1 MRQRFSQVQG
11 RPSAWMVAVLGV
23 VVGVAALAGCA
34 GGGDRPLGELRMTTD
49 SFTIR
54 VRPDPAPPYALDQTT
69 WTVRVSDKATG
80 QPVQGGQGRIFATN
94 RDGKSIDNGFEEAT
108 ELGTYKTRLMFL
120 TSGMWAMGVQ
130 FRRDS
135 TKVLQRTK
143 DWTQDVRADTSFS
156 STR

>member
-1 MRQRFSQVQG
+1 MRQGHGSVG
-11 RPSAWMVAVLGV
+11 RRALLI
-23 VVGVAALAGCA
+23 GVALATAVSAVTGCV
-34 GGGDRPLGELRMTTD
+34 GGGDRPLGELRLSTD

-54 VRPDPAPPYALDQTT
+54 VRPEPAPPMALGQIT
-69 WTVRVSDKATG
+69 WTVRVSDKTTG

-108 ELGTYKTRLMFL
+108 ELGTYRTKLMFL

-135 TKVLQRTK
+135 TQVLQRTK
-143 DWTQDVRADTSFS
+143 DWTQDVRPDTSFGGGS
-156 STR
+156 